1 MNANVH
7 PFPAITP
14 GCRLV
19 PATIGREGATQT
31 AWIPCP
37 HWCVLDHEAE
47 RVTWL
52 EDINHEG
59 ERRAMKFAPSNG
71 AAAVPIEVFVS
82 HWPGSEEQP
91 MLAVDLD
98 REVETYGRTAALA
111 LADQLVAF
119 AVDVRRMA
127 QTLPDDA
134 PAPVRIMPER
144 LSKRD
149 ARRLATKSRRRRWS
163 A

>member
-1 MNANVH
+1 MSTTV
-7 PFPAITP
+7 PTP
-14 GCRLV
+14 VNPSVPLGSRLV
-19 PATIGREGATQT
+19 PALIGRPDTAQT
-31 AWIPCP
+31 AWVPCP

-47 RVTWL
+47 RTMWL

-98 REVETYGRTAALA
+98 YEVETYGRTAAVA

-119 AVDVRRMA
+119 ADDVRRMA

-134 PAPVRIMPER
+134 PAPVRGQADEA
-144 LSKRD
+144 L
-149 ARRLATKSRRRRWS
+149 RRVRGGQA
-163 A
+163 

>member
-1 MNANVH
+1 MANH
-7 PFPAITP
+7 AISTPIAGLSGIPSQTP
-14 GCRLV
+14 GVRLV

-31 AWIPCP
+31 AWVPCP

-47 RVTWL
+47 RTTWL

-82 HWPGSEEQP
+82 HWPGSEKQP

-98 REVETYGRTAALA
+98 YEIETYGRTAALA

-119 AVDVRRMA
+119 AADVRRMA

-134 PAPVRIMPER
+134 PAPVRNQADEA
-144 LSKRD
+144 L
-149 ARRLATKSRRRRWS
+149 RRVRGGQA
-163 A
+163 